1 MAELKDQL
9 RTDMTAAMKAK
20 DRHTVTVLRS
30 VMAAFSAEEVSG
42 DASHELTA
50 EQELAVLHKQAR
62 QRRDSAES
70 YGDAGRQDLAEAE
83 IAEAE
88 VLEAYLPQP
97 LSSEEL
103 TALVDA
109 EIAALGEDP
118 TMKHMGALV
127 KAVNAK
133 AEGRADGKAVAD
145 AVRSRIA

>member
-50 EQELAVLHKQAR
+50 EQELAVLRKQAR

-70 YGDAGRQDLAEAE
+70 YGDAGRQDL
-83 IAEAE
+83 AEAE

-109 EIAALGEDP
+109 EIAALGEEP